1 MIEIWL
7 GMSNSAMAGVAAAV
21 LFGFAG
27 LLHWAS
33 FRGPLAAF
41 AQRYRGVVAPFFTSV
56 AVLFS
61 LLFGFLANDV
71 WERNRR
77 GHRAVAVEHE
87 ALVTVHA
94 LGRVTGAS
102 AALDEAVRAYVDAA
116 VMKEWTAMARQQA
129 APEAGQALDILLI
142 AAASAGAAP
151 NIERALI
158 DSVQR
163 VRAARAERLLLSLQ
177 APEELRWATALL
189 LALITQICIA
199 AVHLDKAR
207 PQAAALVLFTLAV
220 WVAISLVAAYEYPF
234 EPPLSVP
241 SSALANVLKALPAR

>member
-1 MIEIWL
+1 MGEIANLRARALQSGDESGAAMIEIWL

-129 APEAGQALDILLI
+129 APEAGQALDILLVGSGQVGD
-142 AAASAGAAP
+142 ACGVPVDVELEVKRAHAP
-151 NIERALI
+151 KEEGLFTGDAP
-158 DSVQR
+158 R
-163 VRAARAERLLLSLQ
+163 VLVL
-177 APEELRWATALL
+177 P
-189 LALITQICIA
+189 LALCEQRAKRLVVDRHVSQLCRA
-199 AVHLDKAR
+199 SGGG
-207 PQAAALVLFTLAV
+207 QAHA
-220 WVAISLVAAYEYPF
+220 
-234 EPPLSVP
+234 
-241 SSALANVLKALPAR
+241 KR